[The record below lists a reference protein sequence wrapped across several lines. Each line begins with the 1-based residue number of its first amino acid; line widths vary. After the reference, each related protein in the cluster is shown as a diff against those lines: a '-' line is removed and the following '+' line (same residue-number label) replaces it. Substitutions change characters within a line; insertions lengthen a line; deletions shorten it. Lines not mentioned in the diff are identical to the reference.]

1 MKMLKFQ
8 AEWCGPCKMMSMVIK
23 GAEDKIKVPVVE
35 IDIEKE
41 EATAIRFGIRSVPTM
56 ILLDENDN
64 ELKRKVGAMNEA
76 QLLEFL
82 Q

>member
-8 AEWCGPCKMMSMVIK
+8 AEWCGPCKMMSMVIN
-23 GAEDKIKVPVVE
+23 GAADKIKVPVVE

-41 EATAIRFGIRSVPTM
+41 EATAIRYGIRSVPTM

-64 ELKRKVGAMNEA
+64 EVKRKVGAMNEA